1 MLMSDDER
9 ELFLRGT
16 RIAILTTLNADGS
29 PNALPLW
36 FDWDGEK
43 VRMFSSRDTGKVR
56 RLQRDNRA
64 TVIVADPVGT
74 PEAWVSVEGTVA
86 IKDDGGKELALTLAA
101 EYYEG
106 EHRELTIEAWSQS
119 DDWVLLELTPTRI
132 RSM

>member
-1 MLMSDDER
+1 MPMSDEER
-9 ELFLRGT
+9 DTFLRGT
-16 RIAILTTLNADGS
+16 RIAILTTLNNDGS

-56 RLQRDNRA
+56 RLQRDGRA
-64 TVIVADPVGT
+64 CVTVADPVGA
-74 PEAWVSVEGTVA
+74 PEAWVSVEGTVD
-86 IKDDGGKELALTLAA
+86 ILDEGGKALALKLAS

-119 DDWVLLELTPTRI
+119 PDWVLLELTPTRI